1 MSKGTDLYWLNYA
14 RDGTGRD
21 DYIALN
27 NGGINK
33 IGYEPAKGIST
44 GPQIYVGK
52 NQCGPRFDIYPQ
64 LAAKTINYNN
74 NGSGRD
80 SYIAKSNGGFY
91 PSLGVAEYTMNFKD

>member
-1 MSKGTDLYWLNYA
+1 MNYA

-33 IGYEPAKGIST
+33 ITQSPSKGIST
-44 GPQIYVGK
+44 GPQMYVGN
-52 NQCGPRFDIYPQ
+52 NQSGPRIDIFPQ
-64 LAAKTINYNN
+64 LAGKTINYNY

-80 SYIAKSNGGFY
+80 SYIASSNGGFY
-91 PSLGVAEYTMNFKD
+91 PSLGVAEYANNFQD